1 MDATDDEIAEQWEE
15 RSAIMEYDG
24 GLSRRFAEVKAAM
37 VIRKQYGRVP
47 AAVVERMKE
56 TD

>member
-47 AAVVERMKE
+47 AVVVERMKE